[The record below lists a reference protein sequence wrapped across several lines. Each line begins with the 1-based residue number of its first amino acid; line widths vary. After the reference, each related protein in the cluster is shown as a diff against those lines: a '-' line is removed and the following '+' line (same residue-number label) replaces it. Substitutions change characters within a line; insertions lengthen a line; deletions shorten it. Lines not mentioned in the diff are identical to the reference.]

1 MGARGEDQLG
11 NMIVA
16 AAFGALEARLEAELP
31 RDCPC
36 RDQVLAALGEMR
48 RVAERAAKTGSML
61 VIVNESARAY
71 CRRVLHAL
79 RLASE
84 GLLGG
89 ECGSRVGEL
98 IRFAEVCNQGMLS
111 RDSNG
116 K

>member
-1 MGARGEDQLG
+1 MGAGGEAQLG

-31 RDCPC
+31 RDCSC

-61 VIVNESARAY
+61 VLVNESARAY
-71 CRRVLHAL
+71 CQRVLHAL

-89 ECGSRVGEL
+89 ECGSRVVEL
-98 IRFAEVCNQGMLS
+98 IRFVEACIQGMINH
-111 RDSNG
+111 DSNG